1 MNMNT
6 PSLEDRADPVTMEIV
21 RNGLRAIAQGVT
33 RRMIRAANS
42 FIIKEMEDCSA
53 SILDANGSLLA
64 EEAGPPIQ
72 LNTVGICLKTIL
84 ENVLPKSEWRPGDVV
99 LTNDPYIGDGS
110 MGSTHTNDYIAFA
123 PIFHSRELVA
133 FSGLVVHHMDVG
145 GMNMATRGWGREIF
159 QEGMRLPPLK
169 IVKQGV
175 LDDDL
180 LQVILNNTRTPDILL
195 NDMRAQ
201 FSSVQVAV
209 NDVIAMIDRYGLPQI
224 QLCFRDLMD
233 YSERQTREQLRVI
246 PDGEYS
252 HEEPIL
258 DDGNHGGP
266 YWLRV
271 KVIKKGEDITFD
283 FTGTDPQ
290 IKGPINSPLATTLAA
305 VFYVCR
311 TVTGSSIP
319 SNEGCKRAIQVVA
332 PSGTLV
338 NAKQPAAVYQR
349 MVVCHS
355 IVDLIMG
362 ALSQAV
368 PERVMG
374 DSCGCLYN
382 FANAEHPET
391 GRRVTFGEVV
401 PGGLGA
407 TADADGIDVIACHV
421 TNCHIPPIESME
433 IESPVRYLARELR
446 VDSGG
451 PGKHRGGVGQRLQY
465 QVLGKDPNLNHTAQ
479 KSVYRPQGVAGGQPG
494 DGGCWVINEGLPTER
509 RLPFAIG
516 DVEPL
521 QVGDIVT
528 HYTPGGGGFGAP
540 SERDAAAIAA
550 DLRAGLITP
559 AHAEKY
565 YGFKAKQPL

>member
-1 MNMNT
+1 MNPILMSET
-6 PSLEDRADPVTMEIV
+6 ERADPVTMEIV
-21 RNGLRAIAQGVT
+21 RNGLRAIAQRIT

-53 SILDANGSLLA
+53 SILDADGSLLA

-84 ENVLPKSEWRPGDVV
+84 EHVLPKSEWKPGDVV
-99 LTNDPYIGDGS
+99 LTNDPYAGGGS
-110 MGSTHTNDYIAFA
+110 LGSTHTNDYIAYA
-123 PIFHSRELVA
+123 PIFYGDTLVA
-133 FSGLVVHHMDVG
+133 FSGLMVHHMDVG

-175 LDDDL
+175 LDNDL
-180 LQVILNNTRTPDILL
+180 LSTILTNTRTPDVLL
-195 NDMRAQ
+195 NDLHAQ
-201 FSSVQVAV
+201 ISSVQVAA
-209 NDVIAMIDRYGLPQI
+209 DDLIGMINRYSLGQML
-224 QLCFRDLMD
+224 LCFRDLMD
-233 YSERQTREQLRVI
+233 YSERQTREQLRII

-266 YWLRV
+266 YWLRL
-271 KVIKKGEDITFD
+271 KIIKKADSIVFD
-283 FTGTDPQ
+283 FSATDPQ
-290 IKGPINSPLATTLAA
+290 IKGPINSPMATTLAA
-305 VFYVCR
+305 VYYVCR
-311 TVTGSSIP
+311 TITGSSIP
-319 SNEGCKRAIQVVA
+319 SNEGCKRAIEVIA
-332 PSGTLV
+332 PAGTLV
-338 NAKQPAAVYQR
+338 NAKFPAAVYQR

-355 IVDLIMG
+355 IVDLVMG
-362 ALSQAV
+362 ALSKAV
-368 PERVMG
+368 PDRVMA

-401 PGGLGA
+401 PGGIGA
-407 TADADGIDVIACHV
+407 TAFADGIDVIACHV

-446 VDSGG
+446 TDSGG
-451 PGKHRGGVGQRLQY
+451 PGKYRGGMGQRLQY

-479 KSVYRPQGVAGGQPG
+479 KSVSLPQGIAGGLPG
-494 DGGCWVINEGLPTER
+494 DGGRWMINEGLETER

-521 QVGDIVT
+521 MTGDIVT
-528 HYTPGGGGFGAP
+528 HYTPGGGGFGSP
-540 SERDAAAIAA
+540 QDRDPAAIAA

-559 AHAEKY
+559 EYAARY
-565 YGFKAKQPL
+565 YGI